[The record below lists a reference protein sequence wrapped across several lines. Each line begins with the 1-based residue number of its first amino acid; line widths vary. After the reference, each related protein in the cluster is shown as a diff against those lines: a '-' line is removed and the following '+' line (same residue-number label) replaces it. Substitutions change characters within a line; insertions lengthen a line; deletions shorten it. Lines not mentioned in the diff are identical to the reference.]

1 MEEIRDYTPKWSEWN
16 KDQDVVKFTLED
28 ADENGG
34 TQGMVYGFIPKSMVD
49 EVLFLN
55 DKQFVNTPGAKF
67 GFGVY
72 EGQELSADF
81 MSTTG
86 MTEGNIKALSR
97 FMLRMIKPAVTPARS
112 EAPLDEGYTGE
123 YELLFY
129 LVFQNQVWNPE
140 TGKMEYGDE
149 YEVYGR
155 GTMKMHVPTVTSFQL
170 KTEKDWVKVGESTK
184 VTIESYY
191 EEEATWDWNDTQLIG
206 SSTDYSKARNGE
218 DEGFFS
224 YDAATQTLTSLKS
237 NDNKYVYVCI
247 GLISNPGVKNV
258 MMVSTG
264 NGWNYTM
271 IKTNHDVIEC
281 RANSYP
287 SFDFDWAPKA
297 SDSERMDFNALELDP
312 DCVPAGYFSF
322 PTSYANQGWPVWVS
336 SKCPPGEY
344 TLRFRMKSNH
354 NVNCTMKFIV
364 SPEE

>member
-1 MEEIRDYTPKWSEWN
+1 
-16 KDQDVVKFTLED
+16 VVD
-28 ADENGG
+28 
-34 TQGMVYGFIPKSMVD
+34 
-49 EVLFLN
+49 
-55 DKQFVNTPGAKF
+55 
-67 GFGVY
+67 
-72 EGQELSADF
+72 
-81 MSTTG
+81 
-86 MTEGNIKALSR
+86 
-97 FMLRMIKPAVTPARS
+97 
-112 EAPLDEGYTGE
+112 
-123 YELLFY
+123 
-129 LVFQNQVWNPE
+129 
-140 TGKMEYGDE
+140 
-149 YEVYGR
+149 
-155 GTMKMHVPTVTSFQL
+155 
-170 KTEKDWVKVGESTK
+170 TEKDWVKVGESTK

-344 TLRFRMKSNH
+344 TLRFRVKSNH

>member
-1 MEEIRDYTPKWSEWN
+1 
-16 KDQDVVKFTLED
+16 
-28 ADENGG
+28 
-34 TQGMVYGFIPKSMVD
+34 
-49 EVLFLN
+49 
-55 DKQFVNTPGAKF
+55 
-67 GFGVY
+67 
-72 EGQELSADF
+72 
-81 MSTTG
+81 
-86 MTEGNIKALSR
+86 
-97 FMLRMIKPAVTPARS
+97 
-112 EAPLDEGYTGE
+112 
-123 YELLFY
+123 
-129 LVFQNQVWNPE
+129 
-140 TGKMEYGDE
+140 MEYGDE

-312 DCVPAGYFSF
+312 DCVPAGYSL
-322 PTSYANQGWPVWVS
+322 SVLRVS
-336 SKCPPGEY
+336 TPCASA
-344 TLRFRMKSNH
+344 
-354 NVNCTMKFIV
+354 
-364 SPEE
+364 